1 MGKAKQKKVDKS
13 LDMTFPAS
21 DPPASRRVTGTET
34 PGRPSDRHA
43 PVISKE
49 EIEAAAGDAGRQG
62 RREGPTRHQ
71 GASRDGHNDAGGLDG
86 SAEDRDGAAEKSRGG
101 RE

>member
-1 MGKAKQKKVDKS
+1 MSKAKQKKVDKS

-21 DPPASRRVTGTET
+21 DPPASRRATGTET

-43 PVISKE
+43 PVISKD

-62 RREGPTRHQ
+62 RRAGPRRQQ
-71 GASRDGHNDAGGLDG
+71 GPSRDGHTDAGGVDG
-86 SAEDRDGAAEKSRGG
+86 NAEEHEGVAEKPRGG